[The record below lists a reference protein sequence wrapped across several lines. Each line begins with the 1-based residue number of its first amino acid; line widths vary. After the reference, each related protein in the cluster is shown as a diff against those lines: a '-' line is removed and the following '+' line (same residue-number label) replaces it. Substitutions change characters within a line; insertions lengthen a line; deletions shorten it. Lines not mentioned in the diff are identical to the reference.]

1 MPTLINPTP
10 LDRYHG
16 LINKQVIDPDPMQ
29 LSAAQILTRLY
40 NDVLAYEEQRQGWKQ
55 KVLYMMIKKMYAEP
69 DEGTI
74 MIWISDLSETLLTK
88 VKSILSEYNDELE
101 DEEEDDEYKYVV
113 DCSINSYD
121 KIRYLLE
128 TNDYI
133 YSGLWEDSP

>member
-1 MPTLINPTP
+1 
-10 LDRYHG
+10 
-16 LINKQVIDPDPMQ
+16 
-29 LSAAQILTRLY
+29 
-40 NDVLAYEEQRQGWKQ
+40 
-55 KVLYMMIKKMYAEP
+55 MYAEP

>member
-1 MPTLINPTP
+1 
-10 LDRYHG
+10 
-16 LINKQVIDPDPMQ
+16 
-29 LSAAQILTRLY
+29 
-40 NDVLAYEEQRQGWKQ
+40 
-55 KVLYMMIKKMYAEP
+55 MIKKMYAEP